1 MMEVRSNEAY
11 DIPKSDD
18 KSHASGADF
27 MAGGADA
34 MASEQE
40 TTLSWRGR
48 TGQPTRG
55 GRRKKIPRARARGE
69 EDPRPRGDPL

>member
-27 MAGGADA
+27 MAVGAAA

-40 TTLSWRGR
+40 TR
-48 TGQPTRG
+48 GQPTRG